1 MNNINNM
8 DNPTETKHILKL
20 QLKKRGL
27 TDVLNSLGELL
38 QEEEHTIKNQNDRIL
53 SSAFEMTFLML
64 MDYFDSASREHQEF
78 IYQVVTGDFY
88 QSALERIKWDNPMQ
102 SPRMMEARETIKSFK
117 K

>member
-1 MNNINNM
+1 MNKS
-8 DNPTETKHILKL
+8 PETKHVLKL

-27 TDVLNSLGELL
+27 TDVLSSLGELL
-38 QEEEHTIKNQNDRIL
+38 QEEEHKIKHDNDKIL

-78 IYQVVTGDFY
+78 IYQAVTGDFY
-88 QSALERIKWDNPMQ
+88 QSALERIKWDSPMQ